1 MNPAPVF
8 QSPAPNTTVRFYMAV
23 PNAFEISG
31 ENANPYD
38 NIVLT
43 SQFPLT
49 VGQTLSPPIA
59 SEKRVKATDTA
70 TRVSATA
77 TLYWTPGITLGAYD
91 ETICFVLSQAGG
103 PGIVPASST
112 RCVLMLVERCKYVTQ
127 AGDDMKK
134 VGQIFQSDWLSLW
147 GLNVHLDTFD
157 PVFCSVFCSL
167 RAACLSDMPHGL
179 RAASIAQRVRRHA
192 HRARALPCAQDDDA
206 HACRG
211 RCVCGFRSSV
221 CDLWPVLVVYGIA
234 TSRARG

>member
-1 MNPAPVF
+1 MNGVNPAPVF

-59 SEKRVKATDTA
+59 SEKRIKATDTA

-157 PVFCSVFCSL
+157 PVFCPL
-167 RAACLSDMPHGL
+167 RAACLSEMPHGL
-179 RAASIAQRVRRHA
+179 HAANLAQRPARAA
-192 HRARALPCAQDDDA
+192 PCASISALLCAHDDDA

-211 RCVCGFRSSV
+211 RGVFGRRSSV
-221 CDLWPVLVVYGIA
+221 SGRWPV
-234 TSRARG
+234 

>member
-59 SEKRVKATDTA
+59 SEKRIKATDTA

-157 PVFCSVFCSL
+157 PVFCPL
-167 RAACLSDMPHGL
+167 RAACLSEMPHGL
-179 RAASIAQRVRRHA
+179 HAASIAQRP
-192 HRARALPCAQDDDA
+192 ARAAPCASISALLCAHDDDA

-211 RCVCGFRSSV
+211 RGVFGRRSSV
-221 CDLWPVLVVYGIA
+221 SGRWPV
-234 TSRARG
+234 